1 MKESV
6 EQGDES
12 HSYEL
17 LVFVQKMK
25 LLFWCGKEYKKVGD
39 AKCQSL

>member
-17 LVFVQKMK
+17 LVFCTKNEIT
-25 LLFWCGKEYKKVGD
+25 LLMW
-39 AKCQSL
+39 

>member
-17 LVFVQKMK
+17 LVFGTKNEIT
-25 LLFWCGKEYKKVGD
+25 LLMW
-39 AKCQSL
+39 